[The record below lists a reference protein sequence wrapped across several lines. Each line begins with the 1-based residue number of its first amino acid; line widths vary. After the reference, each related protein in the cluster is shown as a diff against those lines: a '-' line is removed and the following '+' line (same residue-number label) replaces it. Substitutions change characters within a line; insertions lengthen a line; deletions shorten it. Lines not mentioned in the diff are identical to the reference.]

1 MSKIW
6 SFMIIISII
15 VAFVFGNIGNL
26 TDIIMESGVSATE
39 NIVKMIV
46 MTCFWSGMF
55 NILEKT
61 SLISKISNVLKK
73 CVIKLFNKEEI
84 SDKAMENISLNMTC
98 DMLGVGNASTVY
110 GIKAIE
116 ELEKTNID
124 KEKASDNMVMFAVLN
139 AASIQ
144 LIPTGMIALRTMYNS
159 EAPAKIV
166 PYVWLV
172 TLAALFSGIVMC
184 KILNKVIK

>member
-15 VAFVFGNIGNL
+15 VAFFFGNIGNL

-39 NIVKMIV
+39 NIIKMIG

>member
-39 NIVKMIV
+39 NIIKMV
-46 MTCFWSGMF
+46 GMTCFWSGMF

-73 CVIKLFNKEEI
+73 CVIRLFNKEEI

>member
-26 TDIIMESGVSATE
+26 TDIIMESGVNATE
-39 NIVKMIV
+39 NIIKMIG

-73 CVIKLFNKEEI
+73 CVIRLFNKEEI
-84 SDKAMENISLNMTC
+84 SVKAMENISLNMTC

-184 KILNKVIK
+184 KILNNVIK

>member
-39 NIVKMIV
+39 NIIKMIG

-73 CVIKLFNKEEI
+73 CVIRLFNKEEI

-144 LIPTGMIALRTMYNS
+144 LIPTGMIALRAMYNS

>member
-39 NIVKMIV
+39 NIIKMIG

-55 NILEKT
+55 NILEET

-73 CVIKLFNKEEI
+73 CVIRLFNKEEI

>member
-6 SFMIIISII
+6 SFMIIISIV
-15 VAFVFGNIGNL
+15 VAFLFGNIGDL
-26 TDIIMESGVSATE
+26 TDIIMETGVSATE
-39 NIVKMIV
+39 NIIKMIG

-61 SLISKISNVLKK
+61 SLIAKISNVLKK
-73 CVIKLFNKEEI
+73 CIIKLFKKEEI
-84 SDKAMENISLNMTC
+84 SEKAMENISLNMTC
-98 DMLGVGNASTVY
+98 DMLGVGNAATVY

-116 ELEKTNID
+116 ELEKTNPD
-124 KEKASDNMVMFAVLN
+124 KEKASDNMVTFAVLN

-144 LIPTGMIALRTMYNS
+144 LIPTGMIALRSMYNS
-159 EAPAKIV
+159 ENPTCIV
-166 PYVWLV
+166 PYVWIV
-172 TLAALFSGIVMC
+172 TLVALFVGIVMC

>member
-39 NIVKMIV
+39 NIIKMIG

-73 CVIKLFNKEEI
+73 CVIRLFNKEEI

>member
-6 SFMIIISII
+6 SFMIIISIV
-15 VAFVFGNIGNL
+15 VAFLFGNIGNL
-26 TDIIMESGVSATE
+26 TDIIMETGVSATE
-39 NIVKMIV
+39 NIIKMIG

-61 SLISKISNVLKK
+61 SLIAKISNVLKK
-73 CVIKLFNKEEI
+73 CIIKLFKKEEI
-84 SDKAMENISLNMTC
+84 SEKAMENISLNMTC
-98 DMLGVGNASTVY
+98 DMLGVGNAATVY

-116 ELEKTNID
+116 ELEKTNPD
-124 KEKASDNMVMFAVLN
+124 KEKASDNMVTFAVLN

-144 LIPTGMIALRTMYNS
+144 LIPTGMIALRSMYNS
-159 EAPAKIV
+159 ENPTCIV
-166 PYVWLV
+166 PYVWIV
-172 TLAALFSGIVMC
+172 TLVALFVGIVMC

>member
-26 TDIIMESGVSATE
+26 TDIIMESGVNATE
-39 NIVKMIV
+39 NIIKMIG

-55 NILEKT
+55 NILEET

-73 CVIKLFNKEEI
+73 CVIRLFNKEEI

>member
-6 SFMIIISII
+6 SFMIIISIV
-15 VAFVFGNIGNL
+15 VAFLFGNIGNL
-26 TDIIMESGVSATE
+26 TDIIMETGVSATE
-39 NIVKMIV
+39 NIIKMIG

-61 SLISKISNVLKK
+61 SLIAKISNVLKK
-73 CVIKLFNKEEI
+73 CIIKLFKKEEI
-84 SDKAMENISLNMTC
+84 SEKAMENISLNMTC
-98 DMLGVGNASTVY
+98 DMLGVGNAATVY

-116 ELEKTNID
+116 ELEKTNPD
-124 KEKASDNMVMFAVLN
+124 KEKASDNMVTFAVLN

-144 LIPTGMIALRTMYNS
+144 LIPTGMIALRSMYNS
-159 EAPAKIV
+159 ENPTDIV
-166 PYVWLV
+166 PYVWIV
-172 TLAALFSGIVMC
+172 TLVALFVGIVMC